1 MVGLWPWMFRTRLLV
16 AEMLYGNADECME
29 VGVLA
34 GVHSRLVGCQD
45 LCAVR
50 TRVLEL
56 FLLQRTVQ
64 VAANA
69 GQFHRDGPLAEVR
82 THGLWVQQSVMRGS
96 LNAPNPP
103 TPTRCSLTHI
113 HNVQLG

>member
-1 MVGLWPWMFRTRLLV
+1 M
-16 AEMLYGNADECME
+16 
-29 VGVLA
+29 LA

-50 TRVLEL
+50 TCVLEF

-64 VAANA
+64 VSANA
-69 GQFHRDGPLAEVR
+69 GQFRRDGQLAEVR
-82 THGLWVQQSVMRGS
+82 THGLWVQQSVMRVSLNGS
-96 LNAPNPP
+96 LP
-103 TPTRCSLTHI
+103 TPTHWSLTHI